1 MLGLGRAMGETIAV
15 ALIFPATFGITLR
28 DPRPR
33 SGNSIA
39 ANIANGFGEAT
50 PIGRG
55 ALIASGLVL
64 FVITLLVNMAARL
77 DHRPPQGVREG
88 RRMTAIQHIST
99 GRAVQGP
106 ARPGAWST
114 WRSPRRGAAGR
125 RCSGWWSRTA
135 WPASTWTSS
144 PTRCATSAPRDAGG
158 GAYHAIIGTLEQVL
172 LASLISVPI
181 GLLTAI
187 YLVEYGNGGRL
198 SRAIS
203 FFVDVMTGIPSVVA
217 GLFIL
222 AFWILAPRAMPFS
235 GFAGALALSI
245 LMMPTVVRSAEEM
258 LRLVP
263 NDLREASYA
272 LGVPKWRTI
281 IKVVLPTAFTG
292 IATGVMLAVAR
303 VAGETAP
310 LLLTVFFTDS
320 INNDPFNGP
329 QMGLAALRLRPGGRP
344 TDTAIDRAWA
354 GALTLILIVML
365 LNLVARLIGW
375 WRSPARGR

>member
-1 MLGLGRAMGETIAV
+1 
-15 ALIFPATFGITLR
+15 
-28 DPRPR
+28 
-33 SGNSIA
+33 
-39 ANIANGFGEAT
+39 
-50 PIGRG
+50 
-55 ALIASGLVL
+55 
-64 FVITLLVNMAARL
+64 
-77 DHRPPQGVREG
+77 
-88 RRMTAIQHIST
+88 MTAIQRIS
-99 GRAVQGP
+99 
-106 ARPGAWST
+106 
-114 WRSPRRGAAGR
+114 AGR
-125 RCSGWWSRTA
+125 RIKDRFVQSLVYLSFAIAVVPLVAVLWMVIKNGLARFDMEFLTHSMRNIGA
-135 WPASTWTSS
+135 K
-144 PTRCATSAPRDAGG
+144 DVGG
-158 GAYHAIIGTLEQVL
+158 GAYHAILGTLEQVL
-172 LASLISVPI
+172 LASLISIPI

-187 YLVEYGNGGRL
+187 YLVEYGEGTRL

-203 FFVDVMTGIPSVVA
+203 FFVDVMTGIPSVVS

-222 AFWILAPRAMPFS
+222 AFWILALGLPFS

-281 IKVVLPTAFTG
+281 TRIVLPTSFTG
-292 IATGVMLAVAR
+292 IATGVMLAIAR
-303 VAGETAP
+303 VSGETAP

-320 INNDPFNGP
+320 INSDPFNGP
-329 QMGLAALRLRPGGRP
+329 QMGLPLYVFDQAARP

>member
-1 MLGLGRAMGETIAV
+1 
-15 ALIFPATFGITLR
+15 
-28 DPRPR
+28 
-33 SGNSIA
+33 
-39 ANIANGFGEAT
+39 
-50 PIGRG
+50 
-55 ALIASGLVL
+55 
-64 FVITLLVNMAARL
+64 
-77 DHRPPQGVREG
+77 
-88 RRMTAIQHIST
+88 MTAIQRIS
-99 GRAVQGP
+99 
-106 ARPGAWST
+106 
-114 WRSPRRGAAGR
+114 AGR
-125 RCSGWWSRTA
+125 RFKDRFVQSLVYLSFAIAVVPLIAVLWMVIKNGLARFDMEFLTHSMRNIGA
-135 WPASTWTSS
+135 K
-144 PTRCATSAPRDAGG
+144 DAGG
-158 GAYHAIIGTLEQVL
+158 GAYHAILGTLEQVL
-172 LASLISVPI
+172 LASLISIPI

-187 YLVEYGNGGRL
+187 YLVEYGEGTRL

-203 FFVDVMTGIPSVVA
+203 FFVDVMTGIPSVVS

-222 AFWILAPRAMPFS
+222 AFWILALGLPFS

-281 IKVVLPTAFTG
+281 TRIVLPTSFTG
-292 IATGVMLAVAR
+292 IATGIMLAIAR

-320 INNDPFNGP
+320 INSDPFNGP
-329 QMGLAALRLRPGGRP
+329 QMGLPLYVFDQAARP

>member
-1 MLGLGRAMGETIAV
+1 
-15 ALIFPATFGITLR
+15 
-28 DPRPR
+28 
-33 SGNSIA
+33 
-39 ANIANGFGEAT
+39 
-50 PIGRG
+50 
-55 ALIASGLVL
+55 
-64 FVITLLVNMAARL
+64 
-77 DHRPPQGVREG
+77 
-88 RRMTAIQHIST
+88 MTAIQHAPAIRRIS
-99 GRAVQGP
+99 
-106 ARPGAWST
+106 
-114 WRSPRRGAAGR
+114 AGR
-125 RCSGWWSRTA
+125 RVKDKIVQGLVYLSFAIAVVPLLSVLWLVLSNGFARLNMEFLTHSMRNIGA
-135 WPASTWTSS
+135 
-144 PTRCATSAPRDAGG
+144 RDAGG

-172 LASLISVPI
+172 LSSVISIPV

-187 YLVEYGNGGRL
+187 YLVEYGRGGRL

-203 FFVDVMTGIPSVVA
+203 FFVDVMTGIPSVVS

-222 AFWILAPRAMPFS
+222 AFWILALGMPFS

-258 LRLVP
+258 LMLVP

-281 IKVVLPTAFTG
+281 VKVVLPTAFTG
-292 IATGVMLAVAR
+292 IVTGIMLAIAR

-320 INNDPFNGP
+320 INTDPFAGP
-329 QMGLAALRLRPGGRP
+329 QMGLPLYVFDQSRRP
-344 TDTAIDRAWA
+344 TDVAIDRAWA

-375 WRSPARGR
+375 WRSPARR

>member
-1 MLGLGRAMGETIAV
+1 
-15 ALIFPATFGITLR
+15 
-28 DPRPR
+28 
-33 SGNSIA
+33 
-39 ANIANGFGEAT
+39 
-50 PIGRG
+50 
-55 ALIASGLVL
+55 
-64 FVITLLVNMAARL
+64 
-77 DHRPPQGVREG
+77 
-88 RRMTAIQHIST
+88 MTAIQRIS
-99 GRAVQGP
+99 
-106 ARPGAWST
+106 
-114 WRSPRRGAAGR
+114 AGR
-125 RCSGWWSRTA
+125 RFKDRFVQTLVYLSFAIAVVPLVAVLWMVIKNGLARFDMEFLTHSMRNIGA
-135 WPASTWTSS
+135 K
-144 PTRCATSAPRDAGG
+144 DAGG
-158 GAYHAIIGTLEQVL
+158 GAYHAILGTLEQVL
-172 LASLISVPI
+172 LASLISIPI

-187 YLVEYGNGGRL
+187 YLVEYGEGTRL

-203 FFVDVMTGIPSVVA
+203 FFVDVMTGIPSVVS

-222 AFWILAPRAMPFS
+222 AFWILALGLPFS
-235 GFAGALALSI
+235 GLAGALALSI

-281 IKVVLPTAFTG
+281 TRIVLPTSFTG
-292 IATGVMLAVAR
+292 IVTGVMLAIAR

-320 INNDPFNGP
+320 INSDPFNGP
-329 QMGLAALRLRPGGRP
+329 QMGLPLYVFDQAARP